1 MPGTNHELEHTF
13 LDSLSLKDRPIAQ
26 KILES
31 SHLHDMILFQQK
43 GLPNTITNLHSRSN
57 EQWQVILNK
66 SILTKLSYFTP
77 TDKMSLKH
85 IELLTRIACFALD
98 RPGLTLY
105 QLQSMLKTSH
115 LYFSNWAGKLNEI
128 RERKLKS

>member
-1 MPGTNHELEHTF
+1 MSGANHEMEHAF
-13 LDSLSLKDRPIAQ
+13 LDSLSLNDRPIAS
-26 KILES
+26 KILPNY
-31 SHLHDMILFQQK
+31 HIRDMILFQQN
-43 GLPNTITNLHSRSN
+43 GLPDVILKEFSRSP
-57 EQWQVILNK
+57 EQWKAIINK
-66 SILTKLSYFTP
+66 VILTKATYFTP
-77 TDKMSLKH
+77 TDYMSLKH
-85 IELLTRIACFALD
+85 IDLLTKIVCFALE